1 MLAIVV
7 AFTATDGELAPEFR
21 KTVTEGVAPGS
32 LSDELEVY
40 FIDVGQG
47 DATLVL
53 HGELSMLIDTGDD
66 SKGTMLQNTL
76 QKLGIT
82 KLDLLILTHPDS
94 DHIGGA
100 PVIITKFDVDQVLM
114 SDYVKDNKM
123 YEKLLQAL
131 DYKNMGWTYPEP
143 GSNYAFGDAVLN
155 FVGPNETYDEP
166 NNASLAFILSFGQNN
181 FLFTGDTEST
191 GENDILDA
199 GWDIAADV
207 YKVGHHGSNSSSGQ
221 DFMEA
226 VDPAYA
232 VISCSADNSYGHP
245 HAEVLNRLREMGV
258 SVFRT
263 DEQGSIVATSDGDT
277 ITWNCA
283 PDESWKAGER

>member
-1 MLAIVV
+1 MAEN
-7 AFTATDGELAPEFR
+7 GEILPDHQN
-21 KTVTEGVAPGS
+21 TVTEGFA
-32 LSDELEVY
+32 DEGNPKDLEVHY
-40 FIDVGQG
+40 LDVGQG

-53 HGELSMLIDTGDD
+53 QGERAMLIDTGDD
-66 SKGTMLQNTL
+66 TKGTMLQNTL

-123 YEKLLQAL
+123 YDKLMQAL
-131 DYKNMGWTYPEP
+131 DDKNMGWTYPEP
-143 GSNYAFGDAVLN
+143 GSTYAFGDAALK
-155 FVGPNETYDEP
+155 FVGPNEAYDEP
-166 NNASLAFILSFGQNN
+166 NNASLAFVLTFGKNS
-181 FLFTGDTEST
+181 FLFSGDTEGT

-199 GWDIAADV
+199 GWDIEANV
-207 YKVGHHGSNSSSGQ
+207 YKVGHHGSNTSSGQ

-226 VDPAYA
+226 VDPDYA
-232 VISCSADNSYGHP
+232 VISCSGDNSYGHP

-263 DEQGSIVATSDGDT
+263 DEQGSIVATSNGDT

-283 PDESWKAGER
+283 PDESWKAGEG